1 MPVRVRAIHRSY
13 TGGDPHRVE
22 RVLSHLWE
30 RARQALWAPEEEWH
44 PLADVYETPLE
55 VGVLLDVAGTT
66 EDDIQLTFYQD
77 ILLVEGIR
85 HLAAPREDGV
95 IFHEA
100 QIPYGR
106 FSLDVLLPAPVV
118 PEKVHVTMDRGI
130 MHITLPKRRTVG
142 SRGPQQREV
151 GTGRG
156 RGVEDKPGS
165 ATPPAPGSMD
175 SPRGRRG

>member
-77 ILLVEGIR
+77 ILLVEGTR
-85 HLAAPREDGV
+85 HPVAPREDGI

-106 FSLDVLLPAPVV
+106 FSLDVLLPAQVV
-118 PEKVHVTMDRGI
+118 PEKMRVSMDCGI
-130 MHITLPKRRTVG
+130 MHITLPKRRAIG
-142 SRGPQQREV
+142 SRGPQQREAE
-151 GTGRG
+151 TGRS
-156 RGVEDKPGS
+156 RNVEGSSDPARPSVPGS
-165 ATPPAPGSMD
+165 AAS
-175 SPRGRRG
+175 SKGRRG